1 MTEETTDVTRDEW
14 PRFGRFAITG
24 ASGMLGSV
32 LTHRLRGQEHEAV
45 PIVRSRA
52 EADSGGIYW
61 KPSAGEIDAEA
72 LEGFDVVVHLA
83 GENIFGRWTEAKKR
97 RILQSRREGTELL
110 AETLAELDDP
120 PRVLVSASG
129 VDYYGAHGDEWVDED
144 SPSGEGFL
152 SEVCRVWEEGTEPAS
167 EAGIRTVN
175 LRTGVVLNSEGG
187 ALGMMLTPFKLGLG
201 GRIGSGDQ
209 YMSWI
214 SLEDYLGGLEHVV
227 FDAELE
233 GPVNLCSPKPV
244 TNTEF
249 TETLGEVLNRPT
261 IFPLPGFAPRLVF
274 GQMADEVI
282 LTGQRVEPRRLKET
296 DFEWEYPDLQDAL
309 EVELR

>member
-24 ASGMLGSV
+24 ASGMLGSA
-32 LTHRLRGQEHEAV
+32 LTHQLRGQEHEVV
-45 PIVRSRA
+45 PVVRSRS
-52 EADSGGIYW
+52 EADDGGIYW
-61 KPSAGEIDAEA
+61 KPSAGEIDAES
-72 LEGFDVVVHLA
+72 LEGFDAVVHLA

-110 AETLAELDDP
+110 AETLADLDDP

-144 SPSGEGFL
+144 SPSGDGFL
-152 SEVCRVWEEGTEPAS
+152 SEVCRVWEQGTEPAS
-167 EAGIRTVN
+167 EAGIRTVH
-175 LRTGVVLNSEGG
+175 LRTGVVLSSEGG
-187 ALGMMLTPFKLGLG
+187 ALGMMLTPFKMGLG

-214 SLEDYLGGLEHVV
+214 SLEDYLGGVEHVV

-244 TNTEF
+244 TNSEF
-249 TETLGEVLNRPT
+249 TEILGEVLNRPT

-282 LTGQRVEPRRLKET
+282 LTGQRVEPKCLKET
-296 DFEWEYPDLQDAL
+296 GFEWEYPELQDAL